1 MELRYFRPPPGSDS
15 PGDIGENMRT
25 EVFTCDI
32 CKKSK
37 GQNDLAKI
45 TVKSEGIRMKG
56 VGYGGIMIDVCPN
69 CLKRKG
75 FIVECKKEEEE
86 QAAMQNKQTLE
97 DKIYD
102 FLADMGVA
110 FVE

>member
-1 MELRYFRPPPGSDS
+1 
-15 PGDIGENMRT
+15 MRT

-37 GQNDLAKI
+37 SQGDLAKI
-45 TVKSEGIRMKG
+45 TIKSDGIHMKG
-56 VGYGGIMIDVCPN
+56 VPYGGIVIDVCPE

-97 DKIYD
+97 DKIYE
-102 FLADMGVA
+102 FLSDMGVA

>member
-1 MELRYFRPPPGSDS
+1 
-15 PGDIGENMRT
+15 MRT

-32 CKKSK
+32 CKQSKS
-37 GQNDLAKI
+37 QNDLAKI
-45 TVKSEGIRMKG
+45 TINSKGIRMKG
-56 VGYGGIMIDVCPN
+56 VGYSGIEIDVCPD

-75 FIVECKKEEEE
+75 FIVECKKEEGE
-86 QAAMQNKQTLE
+86 QVAMQNKQTLE
-97 DKIYD
+97 DKVYE